1 VNAANIRTAADASSW
16 LFIRRN
22 ETVRILRPGP
32 PYLQLA
38 IAGPQ
43 GHRTTLR
50 FDREADLEAFQRD
63 HEQQLIKDGWHL
75 DGTDVQRR
83 SGHDRRQRARGPE
96 RRSP

>member
-1 VNAANIRTAADASSW
+1 MSQRSPASW

-22 ETVRILRPGP
+22 ETVRVFRPGP

-43 GHRTTLR
+43 GLRRTLR
-50 FDREADLEAFQRD
+50 FDREADLQTFQRD

-75 DGTDVQRR
+75 EGVDIERR
-83 SGHDRRQRARGPE
+83 SGKDRRKSGRGAD